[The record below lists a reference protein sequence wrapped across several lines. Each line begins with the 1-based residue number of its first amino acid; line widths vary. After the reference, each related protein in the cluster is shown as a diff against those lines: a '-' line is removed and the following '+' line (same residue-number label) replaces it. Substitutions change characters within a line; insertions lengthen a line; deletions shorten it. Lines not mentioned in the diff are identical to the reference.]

1 MIIRISFHVRHIC
14 ALSIYFSSK
23 NKGQSML
30 VIFLV
35 SRGFRVP
42 FIVPN
47 GTFLSFKILML
58 KAEP

>member
-1 MIIRISFHVRHIC
+1 MLCLFIFHLRTKDSPC
-14 ALSIYFSSK
+14 K
-23 NKGQSML
+23 

>member
-1 MIIRISFHVRHIC
+1 
-14 ALSIYFSSK
+14 
-23 NKGQSML
+23 ML